1 MEINMTTKDLVLEK
15 ANRLI
20 ELAKES
26 VGEVKKVTISEA
38 WKILQLTTAGM
49 VQILEAIATDLSGPE
64 KKAIAL
70 EFINNF
76 YDKVFLVVSIP
87 LVPNFVEPI
96 IHSYVKRILM
106 MLVDA
111 SIDSI
116 VKIFRDTGVFLNK
129 RSNNG

>member
-20 ELAKES
+20 ELGKES

-87 LVPNFVEPI
+87 LVPNFIEPI

-106 MLVDA
+106 ILVDA

>member
-26 VGEVKKVTISEA
+26 VGEIKKVTISEA

>member
-1 MEINMTTKDLVLEK
+1 MTTKDLVLEK

-26 VGEVKKVTISEA
+26 VGEIKKVTISEA

>member
-15 ANRLI
+15 ANKLI
-20 ELAKES
+20 DLAKES
-26 VGEVKKVTISEA
+26 VGEVKKVTINEA
-38 WKILQLTTAGM
+38 WKILQLTTAGI
-49 VQILEAIATDLSGPE
+49 VQILEAVATDLSGPE

-70 EFINNF
+70 EFINSF

-96 IHSYVKRILM
+96 IHSYVKKILM
-106 MLVDA
+106 IMVGA
-111 SIDSI
+111 SIDAI

>member
-1 MEINMTTKDLVLEK
+1 MEKKMTTKDLVLEK

-20 ELAKES
+20 ELGKES
-26 VGEVKKVTISEA
+26 VGEIKKVSINEA

-96 IHSYVKRILM
+96 IHSYVKKILM
-106 MLVDA
+106 IMVDA
-111 SIDSI
+111 TIDSI
-116 VKIFRDTGVFLNK
+116 VKIFRDTGVFLK